1 MRGRSRFLVSWTMKI
16 PFLIVG
22 SGLFGSVI
30 AQRLKENHKD
40 VLVLERRNHL
50 AGNVFTEEESGIQ
63 VHKYGA
69 HIFHTNNQRVWNY
82 LNRFAS
88 FNGFRNSPI
97 ANYKGRLFNLPFNMN
112 TFHALWGVSSPN
124 QAREIIEKQRQE
136 FLGRTPQNLEEQAIC
151 LVGRD
156 IYELLIKG
164 YTEKQWGRTCKELP
178 TFIIRR
184 IPVRFT
190 YDNNYFNARYQGI
203 PTEGYTSLVKN
214 LLSGIDTWT
223 NKDFLNE
230 REYFFSIAEKIIF
243 TGPIDEY
250 FDYCYGPL
258 EYRSLKFDTQKL
270 ATSNYQ
276 GVAVMNFTDA
286 ETPYTRIIEHKHF
299 SPTDTDFTIISREY
313 PATWKQGIEPYYP
326 VNDEKNNALYEKYL
340 KLAQKENKVH
350 FGGRLGQ
357 YKYFDM
363 DRTVEEALKLSD
375 LLLE

>member
-1 MRGRSRFLVSWTMKI
+1 MRGRSRFLVSCTMKI

-112 TFHALWGVSSPN
+112 TFHALWGVISPN

-270 ATSNYQ
+270 ATPNYQ

>member
-1 MRGRSRFLVSWTMKI
+1 MKI

-50 AGNVFTEEESGIQ
+50 AGNVFTEEVCGIQ

-82 LNRFAS
+82 LNCFAS
-88 FNGFRNSPI
+88 FNGFRNSPL
-97 ANYKGRLFNLPFNMN
+97 ANYQGRLFNLPFNMN
-112 TFHALWGVSSPN
+112 TFHTLWGVISPN
-124 QAREIIEKQRQE
+124 QARERIEKQRQE
-136 FLGRTPQNLEEQAIC
+136 FQGRTPQNLEEQAIC

-178 TFIIRR
+178 AFIIKR

-190 YDNNYFNARYQGI
+190 YDNNYFNAKYQGI
-203 PTEGYTSLVKN
+203 PTEGYTSLVRN

-223 NKDFLNE
+223 NKDFLKE
-230 REYFFSIAEKIIF
+230 REYFSSIAEKIIY

-258 EYRSLKFDTQKL
+258 EYRSLKFDTQKF

-299 SPTDTDFTIISREY
+299 SPTETDFTIISREY
-313 PATWKQGIEPYYP
+313 PVTWKQGIEPYYP

-340 KLAQKENKVH
+340 KLAQKEKKVH

-363 DRTVEEALKLSD
+363 DKTVEEALKLSD
-375 LLLE
+375 FLLR

>member
-1 MRGRSRFLVSWTMKI
+1 MKI

-50 AGNVFTEEESGIQ
+50 AGNVFTEEVCGIQ

-88 FNGFRNSPI
+88 FNGFRNSPL
-97 ANYKGRLFNLPFNMN
+97 ANYQGRLFNLPFNMN
-112 TFHALWGVSSPN
+112 TFHALWGVISPN
-124 QAREIIEKQRQE
+124 QARERIEKQRQE
-136 FLGRTPQNLEEQAIC
+136 FQGRTPQNLEEQAIC

-178 TFIIRR
+178 AFIIKR

-190 YDNNYFNARYQGI
+190 YDNNYFNAKYQGI
-203 PTEGYTSLVKN
+203 PTEGYASLVRN

-223 NKDFLNE
+223 NKDFLKE
-230 REYFFSIAEKIIF
+230 REYFSSIAEKIIY

-258 EYRSLKFDTQKL
+258 EYRSLKFDTQKFD
-270 ATSNYQ
+270 TSNYQ

-299 SPTDTDFTIISREY
+299 SPTETDFTIISREY
-313 PATWKQGIEPYYP
+313 PVTWKQGIEPYYP

-340 KLAQKENKVH
+340 KLAQKEKKVH

-363 DRTVEEALKLSD
+363 DKTVEEALKLSD
-375 LLLE
+375 LLLR